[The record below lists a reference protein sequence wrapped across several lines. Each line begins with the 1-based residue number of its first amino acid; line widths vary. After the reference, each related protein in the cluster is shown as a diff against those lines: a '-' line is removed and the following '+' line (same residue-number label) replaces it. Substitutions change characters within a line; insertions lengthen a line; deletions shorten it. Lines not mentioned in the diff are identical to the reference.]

1 LVIRIVLRYHELS
14 LQLMK
19 SFGSTV
25 EGLAMEGLDGDEPR
39 RAARDVCGR
48 KPREPMPSHRVQ
60 EAGT

>member
-1 LVIRIVLRYHELS
+1 
-14 LQLMK
+14 MK

-48 KPREPMPSHRVQ
+48 KPRDPMPSHRVQ